1 MSPPTRKAALDYVGK
16 LEGAAGTNI
25 YSALEKALDMSGVK
39 AGSSWSK
46 PNVDTIF
53 FLSDGRTTIGVTT
66 DTEQILSLVRERNAT
81 AGIVIHTIGLS
92 GAQDADLLRRLA
104 EENGGQYV
112 AR

>member
-1 MSPPTRKAALDYVGK
+1 MSPQTRKEALDYVGA

-25 YSALEKALDMSGVK
+25 YSALEKAMDISGVK
-39 AGSSWSK
+39 AGSAWNK
-46 PNVDTIF
+46 PAFDTIF
-53 FLSDGRTTIGVTT
+53 FLTDGRATVGLTT
-66 DTEQILSLVRERNAT
+66 DTEQILSFVRERNAT

-112 AR
+112 GR

>member
-1 MSPPTRKAALDYVGK
+1 
-16 LEGAAGTNI
+16 
-25 YSALEKALDMSGVK
+25 
-39 AGSSWSK
+39 
-46 PNVDTIF
+46 
-53 FLSDGRTTIGVTT
+53 
-66 DTEQILSLVRERNAT
+66 LVRERNAT